1 MTTMPWLRAARFW
14 IKRRGSGSGSV
25 KSVWNVVTIG
35 LRQSR
40 TKSNTRHAPLAGVE
54 AELVL
59 QAHHVARAV
68 VGHLRGQAVG
78 VRAAVVDDVD
88 HARIV
93 VAERRASSGSPPT
106 RTPAPAARSTASAE
120 IPGER
125 RQSALFRRIGRYEK
139 GRMGAT

>member
-1 MTTMPWLRAARFW
+1 MM
-14 IKRRGSGSGSV
+14 RRGSGSGSV
-25 KSVWNVVTIG
+25 KSVWNVVTMG

-40 TKSNTRHAPLAGVE
+40 TKSNTLRSPIARIE

-88 HARIV
+88 HARVV
-93 VAERRASSGSPPT
+93 VAKRRASSGSPQP
-106 RTPAPAARSTASAE
+106 RTPAPAAAMSTASAE
-120 IPGER
+120 SRVNVASPHASG
-125 RQSALFRRIGRYEK
+125 G
-139 GRMGAT
+139 